1 MKVLRILSLFMSVLF
16 LSSALAGAASVFEQ
30 PRKKQPKKAYDYEK
44 SRYKSYR
51 TLTDDEQRTYKF
63 DEKGNPVLS
72 PAKLKKKKAAAKKKS
87 KPKPGADGAEAPAP
101 AEDAAAVKSQPKG
114 K

>member
-1 MKVLRILSLFMSVLF
+1 MKVICILSVLLASVF
-16 LSSALAGAASVFEQ
+16 LSATRAGAASVFEQ
-30 PRKKQPKKAYDYEK
+30 PRKKQPKKGYDYEK

-72 PAKLKKKKAAAKKKS
+72 PAKAKKKKGAAKTKA
-87 KPKPGADGAEAPAP
+87 KPKPGADGKEAPLPAAEAPAKT
-101 AEDAAAVKSQPKG
+101 KSK
-114 K
+114 